1 MGKRIPQLDTG
12 TPTISSYL
20 PYYDPST
27 DETLAAQLDDVGH
40 LDELFKILIADD
52 TGGQNVNTA
61 QPWLPTTGAVSV
73 EASTTY
79 AFEGVLRLSRS
90 AGTTSHT
97 TGLLFGGTATLTSI
111 IYEALVNTGD
121 VVTTGTPALTV
132 IEVST
137 NTSVKAASTSAT
149 EQTYIRVRGIIRV
162 NAAGTLIPQFQYSAA
177 PGGAPTVKSGSHF
190 RLKKLFEASSNTQ
203 GTWA

>member
-1 MGKRIPQLDTG
+1 MGKRIPQLDIG
-12 TPTISSYL
+12 TPTITSYV

-27 DETLAAQLDDVGH
+27 DTTKAAQLDDIGH

-52 TGGQNVNTA
+52 TGTNVATA
-61 QPWLPTTGAVSV
+61 QPWLPTAGGIAV
-73 EASTTY
+73 EAATTY
-79 AFEGVLRLSRS
+79 AFEGTLRLSRA

-97 TGLLFGGTATLTSI
+97 TGLLFAGTATLTSI
-111 IYEALVNTGD
+111 LYDAIANTGD

-132 IEVST
+132 IDVST

-149 EQTYIRVRGIIRV
+149 EQVLIRVKGIVRI
-162 NAAGTLIPQFQYSAA
+162 NAAGTFIPQFIYSAI
-177 PGGAPTVKSGSHF
+177 PGGVPTIKAGSHF
-190 RLKKLFEASSNTQ
+190 RLKKLFINSVNTQ